1 MVTISILR
9 NQLACWY
16 EFVSGE
22 DGIILKVK
30 KGYFENLLKEVST
43 LPEEWNVVKFL
54 RKELLG
60 NKIVKKRFCIGE
72 EENLGFGGILSY
84 QGEEEGFGKWFIPYP
99 ETIKFTQEEC
109 FYCKGSG
116 KKGDEKC
123 FWCRGTGR
131 EIEIEI
137 EKPLAISASLMVI
150 TLILNL
156 DPNLLLKD
164 KKSSFPQPLTVNLFL
179 SSSPYSQGAPIEGE
193 LGNELASFLKNHPR
207 VKFLK
212 KRIEEAMKRAY
223 LKMAKPSE
231 MDSKV
236 FKAEVDK
243 EGKVFVSFGIAGKYC
258 GIFPSQLSLLPEFS
272 PFFEKLEGYKFESR
286 NTDSVIQQIV
296 LLSSL
301 AELTTI
307 FHQAS

>member
-1 MVTISILR
+1 MITISILR
-9 NQLACWY
+9 NHLPCWY
-16 EFVSGE
+16 GFISHE
-22 DGIILKVK
+22 DGIILKIK
-30 KGYFENLLKEVST
+30 KGYLESFLKRVST

-60 NKIVKKRFCIGE
+60 NKIVKRRFCIGE
-72 EENLGFGGILSY
+72 EENIGFGGVLPY
-84 QGEEEGFGKWFIPYP
+84 QGEEEEFGKWLIHYP
-99 ETIKFTQEEC
+99 EMIKFTEEEC

-116 KKGDEKC
+116 KKDGEEC
-123 FWCRGTGR
+123 FWCRGTGK

-137 EKPLAISASLMVI
+137 EEPLAISASLMVI

-156 DPNLLLKD
+156 YTDFPLKD
-164 KKSSFPQPLTVNLFL
+164 KKSSFPQPLIVNLSL

-193 LGNELASFLKNHPR
+193 VGNELARFLKNHPR
-207 VKFLK
+207 VNSLK

-236 FKAEVDK
+236 FKAEVDE
-243 EGKVFVSFGIAGKYC
+243 EGKIFVSFGIAGKFC
-258 GIFPSQLSLLPEFS
+258 GIFPSQFSLFPEFS
-272 PFFEKLEGYKFESR
+272 SLSEKLEGYKFESK
-286 NTDSVIQQIV
+286 NTESIIQQMV

-301 AELTTI
+301 AELTTL